1 MHGIKVCDV
10 AHVSFAAPDLTLMRG
25 FLEDFGMSC
34 TAGDEEG
41 ILYMRGAGEEPF
53 IHSTRLGASA
63 FLGVTL
69 EAASLADLERLA
81 SATGATIAEAQAP
94 GGGYVLGL
102 TDPDN
107 ISVSVIVGQA
117 PVPAAPQPSRAGW
130 NDAEVRRR
138 VRAVKRV
145 PASPSQVVRLG
156 HVVLSVSDFRASERW
171 WKDRFGFITS
181 DEVQLPGGFALGAFL
196 RCDRGA
202 EPTDHH
208 SIFLVQIPGHAP
220 GFHHAAF
227 EVRDLDDLMAGHNH
241 LERKQHRSAWGV
253 GRHTLGSQVFDYWL
267 DPWGHQLEHWTDG
280 DLFTAEDAPRI
291 ATVEELMGTQWGPAA
306 PTVQP

>member
-1 MHGIKVCDV
+1 MDGIKVRDV
-10 AHVSFAAPDLTLMRG
+10 ADVSFAAPDLALMRS
-25 FLEDFGMSC
+25 FLEDFGMSI
-34 TAGDEEG
+34 APESGEDV
-41 ILYMRGAGEEPF
+41 LYMRAAGAKPF
-53 IHSTRLGASA
+53 VHCTRLGPPA

-81 SATGATIAEAQAP
+81 QSTDVPVVEAQTP
-94 GGGYVLGL
+94 GGGYAVQL

-107 ISVSVIVGQA
+107 MAVTVIAEQA
-117 PVPAAPQPSRAGW
+117 QIPAPAQASRVGW
-130 NDAEVRRR
+130 NDAEMRRR

-171 WKDRFGFITS
+171 WKDRFGLITS
-181 DEVQLPGGFALGAFL
+181 DEIQLPNGSALGAFL
-196 RCDRGA
+196 RCDRGS

-208 SIFLVQIPGHAP
+208 SVFLVQMPGGAP
-220 GFHHAAF
+220 GFHHAAY

-241 LERKQHRSAWGV
+241 LQRKQYRSAWGV

-267 DPWGHQLEHWTDG
+267 DPWGRQLEHWTDG
-280 DLFTAEDAPRI
+280 DLFTAEDAPHV
-291 ATVEELMGTQWGPAA
+291 ATVQELMGTQWGPAA
-306 PTVQP
+306 PTAHS